1 MDNKDVSISKQGL
14 PRVWSIMSLLALSLF
29 ASAQS
34 STEMRNIFTQAESH
48 YLFEEYD
55 LANQLY
61 ILLDNSQNC
70 NVKYK
75 IGTCYLHIPGEKE
88 KAIPYL
94 EAAIKDAS
102 YDAEPA
108 QFREQRAPLDA
119 YFNLAKAY
127 MINNELEKALT
138 TLRKFSQLA
147 KATQKQGGMENLDYI
162 DQQIL
167 ACNNAITFRQNP
179 VIMNKESLGSGFSQ
193 GSIND
198 NPAVSFDG
206 NSIVYSE
213 RRGMVNV
220 ILYSVKEK
228 GKWKTPV
235 EITQKINAG
244 EDCSTCSLNSDG
256 TLLFLYKV
264 DNFDGNIY
272 SSELVN
278 GEWTPIKKLNK
289 NVNTKFYESHASI
302 SADGKKLYFTSNRD
316 GGLGGLDIYV
326 SELDQTGE
334 WGPAVNLGSVINTP
348 YNEDT
353 PFVAKNGSELYFS
366 SEGHEGMG
374 GFDNFWSQKTG
385 TGWETPRNIGFPINT
400 TDDDKFFQS
409 LNEGKNAFYSMTTGY
424 KKKEI
429 FYLTFG
435 NTISQTFQIR
445 GKLSLQDTLISFR
458 GNYSIHLL
466 DRKKGDTLDVG
477 FPNKMTGHYN
487 FFVNPG
493 SYKIIYTGQ
502 GYLPQTI
509 DTTILQDKS
518 VNIVTIDIILKKD
531 PAATKIA
538 EKIDLKKIPV
548 VQSIDSSILIR
559 NMKVTDINDH
569 NIRDADVLYY
579 AVQLKAMRNPLDIR
593 YFKFITDVRVFY
605 NEQDKLYRYI
615 TGQFTT
621 YEEASEMK
629 AHLIKLGY
637 PTDLFIKK
645 VSKR

>member
-353 PFVAKNGSELYFS
+353 PFIAKNGSELYFS